1 MRFASLD
8 IKTDYLSVCRVRRIL
23 ILLSVLI
30 RKLWIEEK
38 SEFSSLKGKIK
49 ELVFYKLEIDK
60 KKKNNKDLEN
70 FLRIKGKNMQV
81 LHFISL
87 NLFNIILR
95 RSIKKIGIFFSS
107 LGKCVYANSINIDLS
122 VSVCECILYPR
133 LIYMLLL
140 TSMVIR
146 FCLMVNKISKEFISQ

>member
-8 IKTDYLSVCRVRRIL
+8 IKADYLSVCRVRRIL

-49 ELVFYKLEIDK
+49 KFVFYKLEID

-95 RSIKKIGIFFSS
+95 RSIKKIGIFFHH
-107 LGKCVYANSINIDLS
+107 
-122 VSVCECILYPR
+122 
-133 LIYMLLL
+133 
-140 TSMVIR
+140 
-146 FCLMVNKISKEFISQ
+146 

>member
-30 RKLWIEEK
+30 LKLGIEEK
-38 SEFSSLKGKIK
+38 SECSSLKGKIK
-49 ELVFYKLEIDK
+49 KLVFYKLEIDK

-95 RSIKKIGIFFSS
+95 RSIKKNWDFFSS
-107 LGKCVYANSINIDLS
+107 LGKCVYAYSINIDLS
-122 VSVCECILYPR
+122 VSERECILYV
-133 LIYMLLL
+133 
-140 TSMVIR
+140 S
-146 FCLMVNKISKEFISQ
+146 

>member
-1 MRFASLD
+1 M
-8 IKTDYLSVCRVRRIL
+8 

-49 ELVFYKLEIDK
+49 KLVFYKLEIDK
-60 KKKNNKDLEN
+60 KKKRNNKDLEN
-70 FLRIKGKNMQV
+70 FLSIKGMNMQV
-81 LHFISL
+81 SHYISL
-87 NLFNIILR
+87 NLFQYHFP
-95 RSIKKIGIFFSS
+95 SVHKKKNWDFFSS
-107 LGKCVYANSINIDLS
+107 LGKCVYAYSINIDLS

-146 FCLMVNKISKEFISQ
+146 FCLMVNKISKECISQ

>member
-8 IKTDYLSVCRVRRIL
+8 IKTDYLCVCRVRRIL

-30 RKLWIEEK
+30 RKLGIEEK
-38 SEFSSLKGKIK
+38 SECSSLKGKIK
-49 ELVFYKLEIDK
+49 KLVFYKLEIDK
-60 KKKNNKDLEN
+60 KKNNNKDLEN
-70 FLRIKGKNMQV
+70 FLRIKEKNMQV

-107 LGKCVYANSINIDLS
+107 LGKCVYAYSLNIDLS
-122 VSVCECILYPR
+122 VSERECILYV
-133 LIYMLLL
+133 
-140 TSMVIR
+140 S
-146 FCLMVNKISKEFISQ
+146 